1 MFPVECNGINQ
12 QDQKAQILPS
22 RSAHEDRMD
31 FHHCDAGA
39 ADHQELRMSNT
50 NTGGPA
56 FPTQVASYEG
66 MTLRD
71 YFAAHATEEDI
82 CTAMDLVKK
91 VEQVRDLDSGH
102 KVIERGYPDNT
113 RQLARY
119 IHADAMLKARDA

>member
-1 MFPVECNGINQ
+1 
-12 QDQKAQILPS
+12 
-22 RSAHEDRMD
+22 
-31 FHHCDAGA
+31 
-39 ADHQELRMSNT
+39 MSDT

-56 FPTQVASYEG
+56 FPTTKPLEHWGDPNQG

-91 VEQVRDLDSGH
+91 VERVRDLGNGH

-113 RQLARY
+113 RQIARY
-119 IHADAMLKARDA
+119 IHADAMLKARQA